1 MKALILKE
9 KGTPP
14 SVGEHPDFQVQEGE
28 ARVKVHAAALNHR
41 DVWIMHGM
49 YPGIV
54 YPIVLGSDGSGV
66 VEEVKGG
73 DQSWVGKEVVINPSL
88 DWGENPRYQRDD
100 FSILGLPRH
109 GTLAEEIAIPVENL
123 AEKPAH
129 LSHAEAAA
137 LPLAGLTAWRALM
150 TRGELRE
157 GERVL
162 ISGVGGGVAL
172 FAMQFAVAAGAEV
185 VVTSSSPSKIERAIE
200 MGAKAGVGYGE
211 EGWNKELFDHAPE
224 GFDVIIDSAG
234 GEGFGDLARA
244 LGPGG
249 RLVFYGGTRGRWPK
263 ILPQHLF
270 YKQVSILASTMGSP
284 EEFKEMIAFVNE
296 HQIKPVVD
304 RVFPLETGG
313 DAFTYLDSGVQLGKV
328 VVET

>member
-1 MKALILKE
+1 MRSLILNE
-9 KGTPP
+9 KGSLP
-14 SVGEHPDFQVQEGE
+14 SLGEHPEFQVNDGE
-28 ARVKVHAAALNHR
+28 ARVKVRAAALNHR
-41 DVWIMHGM
+41 DVWIMQGM

-66 VEEVKGG
+66 VEEVNGG
-73 DQSWVGKEVVINPSL
+73 DQSWVGKEVILNPSL
-88 DWGENPRYQRDD
+88 DWGDNIRFQRDD

-109 GTLAEEIAIPVENL
+109 GTLSEGISIPVENL

-129 LSHAEAAA
+129 LSHVEASA

-150 TRGELRE
+150 TRGELRK

-185 VVTSSSPSKIERAIE
+185 FVTSSSPAKIERAVE
-200 MGAKAGVGYGE
+200 MGAKGGVEYGE
-211 EGWNKELFDHAPE
+211 EDWGKALLEHVPE
-224 GFDVIIDSAG
+224 GYDVIIDSAG

-244 LGPGG
+244 LGSGG

-263 ILPQHLF
+263 MLPQHLF

-284 EEFKEMIAFVNE
+284 QEFHDMLAFVNE
-296 HQIKPVVD
+296 HKIVPVVD
-304 RVFPLETGG
+304 RVFPLESGG
-313 DAFTYLDSGVQLGKV
+313 DAFTYLDSGLQLGKV
-328 VVET
+328 VVEI